1 VRSHLGDLALDL
13 SKKTSYSEWERSGVS
28 TSAKLRKRILFDRSP
43 TKGCSMTTSAPGSQ
57 PIRHRRRQN
66 DWRLFLRLI
75 PYGRSYSR
83 LLLISTI
90 LLVPV
95 AVSNAVQPILIGQAI
110 SLIRKEPN
118 TYDFLKNLPLGQGL
132 QMLEGLLLLT
142 VVVRLI
148 FTGVQG
154 YLVQKVGQQMTAD
167 IRNDLFEH
175 VTSLAVRFFDR
186 TPVGK
191 LITRL
196 TSDVEA
202 LGDVFTTGAI
212 GIVSDL
218 LSMLVILFFMFQQQW
233 QLALMLLLMLF
244 PVTGLIIFFQQQYRK
259 ANYKAREE
267 LSLLNSTLQENIAG
281 INVVQMFRREQFNAE
296 LFRATNLNYIREVDQ
311 TIFYDS
317 AVSATLE
324 WVALVAVAG
333 VLWLGGIFVLQER
346 LEFGVLAA
354 FILFAQR
361 LFDPLR
367 QFAEKFTAIQAGF
380 TAVER
385 ISDILD
391 EPIEIR
397 DPVENGSR
405 ESGVGSR
412 EQGGQGGQGST
423 SLLTTH
429 YSLPTTQ
436 VGEIR
441 FERVWFAYKNDDYVI
456 KDLDFTIR
464 PGEKIALVGPTGA
477 GKSSII
483 RLLCRLYEP
492 TRGRILVDGVDIR
505 DIPQAEL
512 RCRMGVILQ
521 EGFIFAGDV
530 KSNITLGDS
539 YTFEEIR
546 AAAENT
552 NVAQFIEQLPQGYDT
567 QLRERGTNLS
577 SGQKQLL
584 AFARAA
590 IRNPH
595 ILVLDEATAS
605 LDVGTEAS
613 IQDAL
618 ERLLEGRTA
627 IIIAHRLS
635 TIRNVD
641 RIFVLKQGELIESG
655 THEELLQ
662 LGGLY
667 AGLHQL
673 QMLGT

>member
-1 VRSHLGDLALDL
+1 
-13 SKKTSYSEWERSGVS
+13 
-28 TSAKLRKRILFDRSP
+28 
-43 TKGCSMTTSAPGSQ
+43 MTISAPGNQ

-66 DWRLFLRLI
+66 DWRLFLRLVS
-75 PYGRSYSR
+75 YGRRHGR
-83 LLLISTI
+83 LLLVSTI

-95 AVSNAVQPILIGQAI
+95 AIANAVQPILIGQAI

-132 QMLEGLLLLT
+132 QILEGLLLLT

-167 IRNDLFEH
+167 IRNDLFAH

-212 GIVSDL
+212 GIISDL
-218 LSMLVILFFMFQQQW
+218 FSMLVILVLMFQQQW

-267 LSLLNSTLQENIAG
+267 LSLLNSTLQENISG

-296 LFRATNLNYIREVDQ
+296 LFRATNLNYIREVDR
-311 TIFYDS
+311 TIFHDS

-333 VLWLGGIFVLQER
+333 VLWLGGIFVLQEK

-397 DPVENGSR
+397 DPVW
-405 ESGVGSR
+405 VGSR
-412 EQGGQGGQGST
+412 EQGAGSRERQGGQGGQGSK
-423 SLLTTH
+423 LLTVNSQPSSRSVAPASTVNQ
-429 YSLPTTQ
+429 LPTTQ

-441 FERVWFAYKNDDYVI
+441 FEHVWFAYKNDDYVI

-492 TRGRILVDGVDIR
+492 SKGRILVDGVDIR
-505 DIPQAEL
+505 DISQAEL

-530 KSNITLGDS
+530 KSNITLGDT
-539 YTFEEIR
+539 YTFDEIR

-605 LDVGTEAS
+605 LDVGTEAY

-641 RIFVLKQGELIESG
+641 RIFVLKRGELVESG
-655 THEELLQ
+655 THNELLQ

>member
-1 VRSHLGDLALDL
+1 
-13 SKKTSYSEWERSGVS
+13 
-28 TSAKLRKRILFDRSP
+28 
-43 TKGCSMTTSAPGSQ
+43 MTTSAPVSQ
-57 PIRHRRRQN
+57 PVRNRRRQS
-66 DWRLFLRLI
+66 DWRLFLRLL
-75 PYGRSYSR
+75 PYGRRHGR
-83 LLLISTI
+83 LLLVSMI

-95 AVSNAVQPILIGQAI
+95 AIANAVQPILIGQAI

-118 TYDFLKNLPLGQGL
+118 TYDFLRNLPLGQGL
-132 QMLEGLLLLT
+132 QIIEAVLLLT

-212 GIVSDL
+212 GIISDL
-218 LSMLVILFFMFQQQW
+218 FSMAVILFFMFQQQW

-267 LSLLNSTLQENIAG
+267 LSLLNSNLQENIVG
-281 INVVQMFRREQFNAE
+281 ISVVQLFRREQFNAE
-296 LFRATNLNYIREVDQ
+296 LFRATNLNYIREVDK
-311 TIFYDS
+311 TIFHDS

-346 LEFGVLAA
+346 IEFGVLAA

-397 DPVENGSR
+397 DPVQE
-405 ESGVGSR
+405 GSR
-412 EQGGQGGQGST
+412 EQGALSRGEKSRGA
-423 SLLTTH
+423 TTN
-429 YSLPTTQ
+429 YQLPITNYQLPITK

-441 FERVWFAYKNDDYVI
+441 FEGVWFAYKNDDYVI
-456 KDLDFTIR
+456 KDLNFTIR

-492 TRGRILVDGVDIR
+492 TRGRILVDGVDVR

-530 KSNITLGDS
+530 KSNITLGDTYS
-539 YTFEEIR
+539 FEQVR

-618 ERLLEGRTA
+618 ERLLAGRTA

-641 RIFVLKQGELIESG
+641 RIFVLKRGELVESG
-655 THEELLQ
+655 THEELIQ

>member
-1 VRSHLGDLALDL
+1 M
-13 SKKTSYSEWERSGVS
+13 TS
-28 TSAKLRKRILFDRSP
+28 SP
-43 TKGCSMTTSAPGSQ
+43 PLSQ
-57 PIRHRRRQN
+57 PRRNQRYRNN

-75 PYGRSYSR
+75 PYGRRHGR
-83 LLLISTI
+83 LLAVAML

-95 AVSNAVQPILIGQAI
+95 AIANAVQPLLIGQAI

-118 TYDFLKNLPLGQGL
+118 TYDFLENMPLSQGL
-132 QMLEGLLLLT
+132 NLLEGLLLLT

-148 FTGVQG
+148 FTGIQG
-154 YLVQKVGQQMTAD
+154 YLVQKVGQQITAD
-167 IRNDLFEH
+167 IRNDLFNH

-196 TSDVEA
+196 TNDVEA

-218 LSMLVILFFMFQQQW
+218 FSMLVILIFMFREQW

-244 PVTGLIIFFQQQYRK
+244 PVTGLIIYFQQQYRK

-267 LSLLNSTLQENIAG
+267 LSALNSTLQENIVG
-281 INVVQMFRREQFNAE
+281 INVVQLFRREQFNAE
-296 LFRATNLNYIREVDQ
+296 LFRATNRKYIHEVDK
-311 TIFYDS
+311 TIFHDS

-324 WVALVAVAG
+324 WVSLVAIAG
-333 VLWLGGIFVLQER
+333 VLWLGGLLVLRQSMD
-346 LEFGVLAA
+346 FGTLAA

-385 ISDILD
+385 VNDILD

-397 DPVENGSR
+397 DRVYQAGEQRRKGV
-405 ESGVGSR
+405 SGFPTASELGIKGKA
-412 EQGGQGGQGST
+412 EK
-423 SLLTTH
+423 LPLTT
-429 YSLPTTQ
+429 SQ
-436 VGEIR
+436 GEIR
-441 FERVWFAYKNDDYVI
+441 FEHVWFAYKDDDYVI
-456 KDLDFTIR
+456 KDLDFTIH
-464 PGEKIALVGPTGA
+464 PGEKVALVGPTGA

-492 TRGRILVDGVDIR
+492 SRGRILVDGVDIR
-505 DIPQAEL
+505 DLPQSEL
-512 RCRMGVILQ
+512 RRYLGVILQ
-521 EGFIFAGDV
+521 EGFLFAGDV
-530 KSNITLGDS
+530 KSNITLGDTYS
-539 YTFEEIR
+539 LEQIW
-546 AAAENT
+546 AAAQKT
-552 NVAQFIEQLPQGYDT
+552 KVAQFIEQLPQGYDT

-590 IRNPH
+590 IRDPH

-605 LDVGTEAS
+605 LDVRTEAL

-641 RIFVLKQGELIESG
+641 RIMVLKRGQLVESG

-662 LGGLY
+662 QGGLY
-667 AGLHQL
+667 ASLYNL